1 MTDDHLLHRASR
13 LWTGLADVPA
23 AFPAPGAASVVVSPN
38 SGLCPP
44 GWVGLLTLGG
54 AVLATAPDA
63 RRAELLRAALRSCPE
78 AGWDAELLG
87 AALPV
92 RRMLGPAALAYL
104 APTDLVPTD
113 LVATDPTPTD
123 PTPAARHPPVRELP
137 SEHQELRAL
146 EARVPAAERDEAA
159 LGEITSPVFA
169 VVREGRV
176 LAACGYRVWPFET
189 AQFSVLTDP
198 AARGRGL
205 ARAAATAAAAHALA
219 AGLLPQWRARVPASR
234 RVAARVGFR
243 ELGTQL
249 SVELP

>member
-1 MTDDHLLHRASR
+1 MTDDHLLRRASR
-13 LWTGLADVPA
+13 LWTGLADVSA

-54 AVLATAPDA
+54 AVLATVPDA

-78 AGWDAELLG
+78 AGWDADRLR

-92 RRMLGPAALAYL
+92 GRVLGPAALAYL
-104 APTDLVPTD
+104 APTDL
-113 LVATDPTPTD
+113 AS
-123 PTPAARHPPVRELP
+123 AARRPPIHELP
-137 SEHQELRAL
+137 NEHQELRAL
-146 EARVPAAERDEAA
+146 EARVPAMERDEAA
-159 LGEITSPVFA
+159 LGEITSPAFA
-169 VVREGRV
+169 VLRDGRV
-176 LAACGYRVWPFET
+176 LAACGYRAWPFET
-189 AQFSVLTDP
+189 AQFSALTDP

-205 ARAAATAAAAHALA
+205 ARVAATAAAAHALA